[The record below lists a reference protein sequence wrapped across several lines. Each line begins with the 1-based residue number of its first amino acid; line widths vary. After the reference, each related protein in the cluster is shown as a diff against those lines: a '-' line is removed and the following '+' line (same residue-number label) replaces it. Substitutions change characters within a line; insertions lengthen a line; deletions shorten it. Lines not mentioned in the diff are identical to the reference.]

1 MLPISRDSSG
11 VLGLVE
17 VDVLQALHHTF
28 FAKDR
33 LGEYNSIRQK
43 TESIL
48 INIK

>member
-28 FAKDR
+28 LPKIDLVNTIALDKR
-33 LGEYNSIRQK
+33 PRAS
-43 TESIL
+43 
-48 INIK
+48 